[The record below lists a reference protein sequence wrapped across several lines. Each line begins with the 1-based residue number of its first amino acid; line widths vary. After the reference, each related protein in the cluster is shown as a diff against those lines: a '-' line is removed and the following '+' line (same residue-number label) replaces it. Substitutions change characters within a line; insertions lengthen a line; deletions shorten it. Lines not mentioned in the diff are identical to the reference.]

1 VLAAIPHPNI
11 PTLEIGP
18 LDLHPFGFLVGVAI
32 ITGTI
37 MADRRARA
45 TGLDPRVVSEAALW
59 AVIPGF
65 IGAHLVAVL
74 FYTPEKVLEDPV
86 ILLKLWDGISSFGGF
101 LGGAAGVIWY
111 LRRNKIPFWA
121 YADTIAFGFTFAWI
135 FGRMGCTVAFDHP
148 GSETDFA
155 LAMPYTGKALS
166 HAIRHNLG
174 FYEMIWALVMSG
186 FFWSVRKKAR
196 PAGWYLSV
204 WLIAYTP
211 LRFAADFLR
220 RSDVTYLGLTPGQY
234 IAIGLFGTAIWMLR
248 TRLKADEMLGIRA
261 EGEHHVFADGR
272 PGRGA
277 DSPLGAMPGE
287 ALATAGAG
295 GGKGPSIS
303 SKKSS
308 NKNKKKKKKKR

>member
-1 VLAAIPHPNI
+1 MLAAIPHPAI
-11 PTLEIGP
+11 PSLNLGP
-18 LDLHPFGFLVGVAI
+18 LELHPFGFLVGVAI

-37 MADRRARA
+37 MADRRARH

-65 IGAHLVAVL
+65 IGAHLVAVI
-74 FYTPEKVLEDPV
+74 FYTPERIAEDPL

-101 LGGAAGVIWY
+101 LGGAGGVIWY

-148 GSETDFA
+148 GAETDFA
-155 LAMPYTGKALS
+155 LAMPYVGNALP

-174 FYEMIWALVMSG
+174 FYEMLWALAMSS
-186 FFWSVRKKAR
+186 FFWSQRNRAK

-204 WLIAYTP
+204 WLLAYTP
-211 LRFAADFLR
+211 LRFMADFLR

-234 IAIGLFGTAIWMLR
+234 IAIGLFGAGIWMLR
-248 TRLKADEMLGIRA
+248 NRMRSEEILAPRGEDEAHTFL
-261 EGEHHVFADGR
+261 DGR
-272 PGRGA
+272 PGRGPG
-277 DSPLGAMPGE
+277 SPLGVPQEPAS
-287 ALATAGAG
+287 AGSSAGRG
-295 GGKGPSIS
+295 GGNTPKR
-303 SKKSS
+303 
-308 NKNKKKKKKKR
+308 KKKKRRK